1 MQVILKE
8 DVEKLG
14 LAGEVV
20 DVKDGYGRNY
30 LIPTGKAVLAT
41 SSARKAVDRQMKKVL
56 DQRLADLDKSKELAE
71 ELKGTNVTIA
81 VKAGEEGK
89 IFGTVT
95 NVQIAEA
102 LKEKGFEIDR
112 RKIQID
118 EDVKQLGEYTATIN
132 LHEEVKASLT
142 FWVVKAQD

>member
-30 LIPTGKAVLAT
+30 LIPSGKATLAT
-41 SSARKAVDRQMKKVL
+41 KGARKAVNQQMKKVL
-56 DQRLADLDKSKELAE
+56 EQRLANLDTAKETAE
-71 ELKGTNVTIA
+71 ELQGTNVTIA

-102 LKEKGFEIDR
+102 LKEKGFDIDR

-118 EDVKQLGEYTATIN
+118 ENVKQLGEYTATIN

>member
-1 MQVILKE
+1 MQIILKQ

-14 LAGEVV
+14 LAGDVV

-41 SSARKAVDRQMKKVL
+41 PGARKAIEQQMRKVIE
-56 DQRLADLDKSKELAE
+56 QRLVNLDTAKETADS
-71 ELKGTNVTIA
+71 LKNTNVTIA

-95 NVQIAEA
+95 NVQIADA
-102 LKEKGFEIDR
+102 LKEKGFDIDR
-112 RKIQID
+112 RKIQIE
-118 EDVKQLGEYTATIN
+118 EDVKQLGEHTATIN
-132 LHEEVKASLT
+132 LHEEVKGTLT
-142 FWVVKAQD
+142 FWVVKAED

>member
-1 MQVILKE
+1 MQVILKQ
-8 DVEKLG
+8 DVDKLG
-14 LAGEVV
+14 LAGEIVQ
-20 DVKDGYGRNY
+20 VKDGFGRNF

-41 SSARKAVDRQMKKVL
+41 KGARKAIDQQLKKEMEQRVASL
-56 DQRLADLDKSKELAE
+56 DQSKEIAE
-71 ELKGTNVTIA
+71 QLKGTNVTIA

-95 NVQIAEA
+95 NAQIAEA
-102 LKEKGFEIDR
+102 LKDKGFDLDR

>member
-20 DVKDGYGRNY
+20 EVKDGYGRNF

-41 SSARKAVDRQMKKVL
+41 PSARKVVDQQMKKVL
-56 DQRLADLDKSKELAE
+56 EQRLANLDTAKETAE
-71 ELKGTNVTIA
+71 ALQGTNVTIA

-95 NVQIAEA
+95 NVQIADA
-102 LKEKGFEIDR
+102 LKEKGFDIDR

-132 LHEEVKASLT
+132 LHEEVKTTLT

>member
-30 LIPTGKAVLAT
+30 LIPKGKAVLAT
-41 SSARKAVDRQMKKVL
+41 PSARKAVDQQMKKVL
-56 DQRLADLDKSKELAE
+56 EQRLAELEKAKEIAE
-71 ELKGTNVTIA
+71 ALQGTNVTVA

-102 LKEKGFEIDR
+102 LKEKGFDIDR

-132 LHEEVKASLT
+132 LHEEVKSSLT

>member
-20 DVKDGYGRNY
+20 EVKDGYGRNF

-41 SSARKAVDRQMKKVL
+41 PSARKVVDQQMKKVL
-56 DQRLADLDKSKELAE
+56 EQRLANLDTAKETAE
-71 ELKGTNVTIA
+71 ALQGTNVTIA

-102 LKEKGFEIDR
+102 LKEKGFDIDR

-118 EDVKQLGEYTATIN
+118 DDVKQLGEYTATIN
-132 LHEEVKASLT
+132 MHEEVKASLT

>member
-1 MQVILKE
+1 MEQRV
-8 DVEKLG
+8 
-14 LAGEVV
+14 A
-20 DVKDGYGRNY
+20 
-30 LIPTGKAVLAT
+30 
-41 SSARKAVDRQMKKVL
+41 SL
-56 DQRLADLDKSKELAE
+56 DQSKEIAE
-71 ELKGTNVTIA
+71 QLKGTNVTIA

-95 NVQIAEA
+95 NAQIAEA
-102 LKEKGFEIDR
+102 LKDKGFDLDR

>member
-20 DVKDGYGRNY
+20 DVKDGYGRNF
-30 LIPTGKAVLAT
+30 LIPKGKAVLAT
-41 SSARKAVDRQMKKVL
+41 PSARKVVDQQMKKVL
-56 DQRLADLDKSKELAE
+56 ELRLADLEKAKEIAE
-71 ELKGTNVTIA
+71 ALQGTNVTIA

-102 LKEKGFEIDR
+102 LKEKGFDIDR

-132 LHEEVKASLT
+132 LHEEVKTSLT

>member
-1 MQVILKE
+1 MQVILKQ

-20 DVKDGYGRNY
+20 EVKDGYGRNY

-41 SSARKAVDRQMKKVL
+41 ESAKKAVDNQLKKVL
-56 DQRLADLDKSKELAE
+56 EQRARDLEKSKETAE
-71 ELKGTNVTIA
+71 ELQNTNVTIA

-95 NVQIAEA
+95 NVHIADA
-102 LKEKGFEIDR
+102 LKDKGFDVDR

-118 EDVKQLGEYTATIN
+118 QDVRQLGEYTATIN
-132 LHEEVKASLT
+132 LHEQVNATLT

>member
-1 MQVILKE
+1 MQVILKQ

-30 LIPTGKAVLAT
+30 LIPTGKAILAT
-41 SSARKAVDRQMKKVL
+41 ESARKSVDHQLKKTL
-56 DQRLADLDKSKELAE
+56 ELRTAAFEEATDVAE
-71 ELKGTNVTIA
+71 KLQGTNVTIA
-81 VKAGEEGK
+81 VKAGDEGK

-95 NVQIAEA
+95 NVNIADA
-102 LKEKGFEIDR
+102 LKEKGFDIDR
-112 RKIQID
+112 RKIQI
-118 EDVKQLGEYTATIN
+118 ESDVKSLGEYIAKIN
-132 LHEEVKASLT
+132 LHEEVKSELT

>member
-20 DVKDGYGRNY
+20 EVKNGYGRNY

-41 SSARKAVDRQMKKVL
+41 PSARKVVDQQMKKVL
-56 DQRLADLDKSKELAE
+56 EQRLANLDTAKEAAE
-71 ELKGTNVTIA
+71 ALQGTNVTIA

-102 LKEKGFEIDR
+102 LKEKGFDIDR

-118 EDVKQLGEYTATIN
+118 DDVKQLGEYTATIN
-132 LHEEVKASLT
+132 MHEEVKASLT

>member
-1 MQVILKE
+1 MQVILKQ

-14 LAGEVV
+14 MAGEIV

-30 LIPTGKAVLAT
+30 LIPTGKAILAT
-41 SSARKAVDRQMKKVL
+41 GSARKAMDNQLKKAL
-56 DQRLADLDKSKELAE
+56 EQRVYDLEKSKELSE
-71 ELKGTNVTIA
+71 ELQNTNVTIA

-95 NVQIAEA
+95 NIHIADA
-102 LKEKGFEIDR
+102 LKEKGFDIDR
-112 RKIQID
+112 RRIKVD
-118 EDVKQLGEYTATIN
+118 DDVKQLGEYTATID
-132 LHEEVKASLT
+132 LHEEVEAKLT

>member
-41 SSARKAVDRQMKKVL
+41 PAARKVVDQQMKKVL
-56 DQRLADLDKSKELAE
+56 EQRLANLDTAKETAE
-71 ELKGTNVTIA
+71 TIQGTNVTIA

-95 NVQIAEA
+95 NVQIADA
-102 LKEKGFEIDR
+102 LKEKGLDIDR

-118 EDVKQLGEYTATIN
+118 EDVKQLGEHTATIN
-132 LHEEVKASLT
+132 LHEEVKANLT
-142 FWVVKAQD
+142 FWVVKAQE

>member
-1 MQVILKE
+1 MQVILKQ

-30 LIPTGKAVLAT
+30 LIPSGKAVLAT
-41 SSARKAVDRQMKKVL
+41 ESAKKAVDNQLKKVVE
-56 DQRLADLDKSKELAE
+56 QRAAELEKAKETAE
-71 ELKGTNVTIA
+71 ELQNTNVTIA
-81 VKAGEEGK
+81 VKAGEQGK

-95 NVQIAEA
+95 NVHIADA
-102 LKEKGFEIDR
+102 LKEKGFDIDR
-112 RKIQID
+112 RKILID
-118 EDVKQLGEYTATIN
+118 EDVRQLGEYTATIN
-132 LHEEVKASLT
+132 LHEQVKATLT

>member
-1 MQVILKE
+1 MQVILKQ

-20 DVKDGYGRNY
+20 EVKDGYGRNY

-41 SSARKAVDRQMKKVL
+41 ESAKKAVDNQLKKVL
-56 DQRLADLDKSKELAE
+56 EQRAQDLEKSKETAE
-71 ELKGTNVTIA
+71 ELQNTNVTIA

-95 NVQIAEA
+95 NVHIADA
-102 LKEKGFEIDR
+102 LKDKGFDVDR

-118 EDVKQLGEYTATIN
+118 QDVRQLGEYTATIN
-132 LHEEVKASLT
+132 LHEQVNATLT

>member
-1 MQVILKE
+1 MQVILKQ
-8 DVEKLG
+8 DIEKLG

-20 DVKDGYGRNY
+20 TVKDGFGRNF
-30 LIPTGKAVLAT
+30 LIPKGKAVLAT
-41 SSARKAVDRQMKKVL
+41 EGARKAVDNQLKNVIEKRT
-56 DQRLADLDKSKELAE
+56 AELEEAKGTAE
-71 ELKGTNVTIA
+71 NLQGTNVTIA

-95 NVQIAEA
+95 NAQIADA
-102 LKEKGFEIDR
+102 LQEKGFDIDR

-118 EDVKQLGEYTATIN
+118 SDVKQLGEYTATVN
-132 LHEEVKASLT
+132 LHEQVKSTLT

>member
-1 MQVILKE
+1 MQVILKQ

-14 LAGEVV
+14 LAGELV

-41 SSARKAVDRQMKKVL
+41 EGARKAVDNQLKKVL
-56 DQRLADLDKSKELAE
+56 EQRKAELEQAKELSQQ
-71 ELKGTNVTIA
+71 LQGINVTIA
-81 VKAGEEGK
+81 VKAGEKGR

-95 NVQIAEA
+95 NAQIADA
-102 LKEKGFEIDR
+102 LKEKGFDIDR

-118 EDVKQLGEYTATIN
+118 EHVKELGEHTATIN
-132 LHEEVKASLT
+132 LHEEVKVNLT
-142 FWVVKAQD
+142 FWVVKAED

>member
-30 LIPTGKAVLAT
+30 LIPKGKAVLAT
-41 SSARKAVDRQMKKVL
+41 PSARKAVDQQMKKVL
-56 DQRLADLDKSKELAE
+56 EQRLAELEKAKEIAE
-71 ELKGTNVTIA
+71 ALQGTNVTVA

-102 LKEKGFEIDR
+102 LKEKGFDIDR
-112 RKIQID
+112 RKIQMSNSSENIPQRSICM
-118 EDVKQLGEYTATIN
+118 KR
-132 LHEEVKASLT
+132 
-142 FWVVKAQD
+142 

>member
-20 DVKDGYGRNY
+20 EVKNGYGRNY

-41 SSARKAVDRQMKKVL
+41 PSARKVVDQQMKKVL
-56 DQRLADLDKSKELAE
+56 EQRLANLDTAKETAE
-71 ELKGTNVTIA
+71 ALQGTNVTIA

-102 LKEKGFEIDR
+102 LKEKGFDIDR

-118 EDVKQLGEYTATIN
+118 DDVKQLGEYTATIN
-132 LHEEVKASLT
+132 MHEEVKASLT

>member
-20 DVKDGYGRNY
+20 EVKDGYGRNY
-30 LIPTGKAVLAT
+30 LIPNGKAVLAT
-41 SSARKAVDRQMKKVL
+41 PGARKMVDQQMKKVL
-56 DQRLADLDKSKELAE
+56 EQRLANLDTAKETAE
-71 ELKGTNVTIA
+71 ALQGTNVTIA

-102 LKEKGFEIDR
+102 LKEKGFDIDR

>member
-14 LAGEVV
+14 LAGEIVE
-20 DVKDGYGRNY
+20 VKDGYGRNY
-30 LIPTGKAVLAT
+30 LIPKGKAVLAT
-41 SSARKAVDRQMKKVL
+41 KSARKLYDQQLKKVL
-56 DQRLADLDKSKELAE
+56 EQRLANLDNSKEIAE
-71 ELKGTNVTIA
+71 QLKGTNVTIA

-102 LKEKGFEIDR
+102 LKDKGFDIDR

-132 LHEEVKASLT
+132 LHEEVKANLT

>member
-20 DVKDGYGRNY
+20 EVKDGYGRNY
-30 LIPTGKAVLAT
+30 LIPNGKAVLAT
-41 SSARKAVDRQMKKVL
+41 PGARKMVDQQMKKVL
-56 DQRLADLDKSKELAE
+56 EQRLANLDTAKEIAE
-71 ELKGTNVTIA
+71 ALQGTNVTIA

-102 LKEKGFEIDR
+102 LKEKGFDIDR
-112 RKIQID
+112 RKVQID

>member
-20 DVKDGYGRNY
+20 EVKDGYGRNF

-41 SSARKAVDRQMKKVL
+41 SGARKAIEQQMKKVL
-56 DQRLADLDKSKELAE
+56 EQRLATLDSAKETAE
-71 ELKGTNVTIA
+71 ALQGTNVTIA

-95 NVQIAEA
+95 NVQIADA
-102 LKEKGFEIDR
+102 LKEKGFDIDR

-118 EDVKQLGEYTATIN
+118 EDVKQLGEYTAAIN

>member
-14 LAGEVV
+14 LAGELV

-41 SSARKAVDRQMKKVL
+41 PGARKMVDQQMKKVL
-56 DQRLADLDKSKELAE
+56 EQRLANLDAAKETAE
-71 ELKGTNVTIA
+71 TLQATNVTIA

-102 LKEKGFEIDR
+102 LKEKGLDIDR

-118 EDVKQLGEYTATIN
+118 EDVKQLGEHTATVN
-132 LHEEVKASLT
+132 LHEEVKANLT

>member
-1 MQVILKE
+1 MQVILKQ
-8 DVEKLG
+8 DVDKLG
-14 LAGEVV
+14 LAGEIVQ
-20 DVKDGYGRNY
+20 VKDGYGRNF
-30 LIPTGKAVLAT
+30 LIPAGKAVLAT
-41 SSARKAVDRQMKKVL
+41 KGARKSIDQQMKKVL
-56 DQRLADLDKSKELAE
+56 EQRIASLDQSRETAE
-71 ELKGTNVTIA
+71 QLKGTNVTIA

-95 NVQIAEA
+95 NAQIADA
-102 LKEKGFEIDR
+102 LKDKGFDLDR

-118 EDVKQLGEYTATIN
+118 GDVKQLGEYTATIN

>member
-1 MQVILKE
+1 MQVILKQ

-20 DVKDGYGRNY
+20 DVKDGYGRNF
-30 LIPTGKAVLAT
+30 LIPSGKAVLAT
-41 SSARKAVDRQMKKVL
+41 PGARKAIENQLRKVIEQRAEYLEEAKVL
-56 DQRLADLDKSKELAE
+56 AE
-71 ELKGTNVTIA
+71 KIKGTNVTLP

-95 NVQIAEA
+95 NVQLSEA
-102 LKEKGFEIDR
+102 LKEKGFDIDR

-118 EDVKQLGEYTATIN
+118 GDVKQLGEYTATIN
-132 LHEEVKASLT
+132 LHETVKATLT
-142 FWVVKAQD
+142 FWVVKAED

>member
-20 DVKDGYGRNY
+20 EVKNGYGRNY

-41 SSARKAVDRQMKKVL
+41 PSARKVVDQQMKKVL
-56 DQRLADLDKSKELAE
+56 EQRLANLDTAKETAE
-71 ELKGTNVTIA
+71 ALQGTNVTIA

-95 NVQIAEA
+95 NVQISEA
-102 LKEKGFEIDR
+102 LKEKGFDIDR

-118 EDVKQLGEYTATIN
+118 DDVKQLGEYTATIN
-132 LHEEVKASLT
+132 MHEEVKASLT

>member
-20 DVKDGYGRNY
+20 EVKDGYGRNY

-41 SSARKAVDRQMKKVL
+41 PGARKMVDQQMKKVL
-56 DQRLADLDKSKELAE
+56 EQRLANLDTAKEIAE
-71 ELKGTNVTIA
+71 ALHGTNVTIA

-102 LKEKGFEIDR
+102 LKEKGFDIDR

>member
-1 MQVILKE
+1 MQVILKQ

-20 DVKDGYGRNY
+20 DVKDGYGRNH

-41 SSARKAVDRQMKKVL
+41 ESAKKAVDNEMKKAL
-56 DQRLADLDKSKELAE
+56 EQRLADLETAKETAE
-71 ELKGTNVTIA
+71 ALQGTNVTIA
-81 VKAGEEGK
+81 VKAGEQGK
-89 IFGTVT
+89 TFGTVT

-102 LKEKGFEIDR
+102 LKEKGFDIDR

-118 EDVKQLGEYTATIN
+118 EHVKELGEYTATVN
-132 LHEEVKASLT
+132 LHEDVKATLT

>member
-20 DVKDGYGRNY
+20 EVKDGYGRNY
-30 LIPTGKAVLAT
+30 LIPNGKAVLAT
-41 SSARKAVDRQMKKVL
+41 PGARKMVDQQMKKVL
-56 DQRLADLDKSKELAE
+56 EQRLANLDTAKEIAE
-71 ELKGTNVTIA
+71 ALQGTNVTIA

-102 LKEKGFEIDR
+102 LKEKGFDIDR

-118 EDVKQLGEYTATIN
+118 DDVKQLGEYTATIN